1 MGISASNPKGVD
13 QPAQPRFG
21 RMDVGLDRITEG
33 VSRAKDWLFGQQ
45 HPDGYW
51 CGELEADSML
61 ESDYIFM
68 HTLLG
73 TGEPGRMERAINEI
87 LRHQNDDGGWG
98 LFPGGAIE
106 YQLWGQGLSCSEA
119 DGVVERSSSA
129 GEGT

>member
-1 MGISASNPKGVD
+1 MGITAINPKGVD

-21 RMDVGLDRITEG
+21 RMDVGLERITQG
-33 VSRAKDWLFGQQ
+33 IARAKDWLFDQQ

-87 LRHQNDDGGWG
+87 LRHQNEDGGWG
-98 LFPGGAIE
+98 LFPGGPSNIS
-106 YQLWGQGLSCSEA
+106 Y
-119 DGVVERSSSA
+119 GVKA
-129 GEGT
+129 YIALKLM